1 MTDSKSEFES
11 RRFPWASMR
20 FELIGVAIA
29 IGAWLAGIL
38 LGMVWGPL
46 FWLGAAAAIVTL
58 MATRQSERTPPA
70 SEHAMV
76 APVDG
81 VVTSID
87 SGTPPVELRLTGQFY
102 QRIRISSS
110 PTDMNG
116 MHAPI
121 SGEITSVVTEQGEPS
136 TPFANSPDG
145 DGNAV
150 LYVSLASDAEAVG
163 LVMVAGGFGPRIDMD
178 MEVGDVVKFGR
189 KLGARRL
196 GGWCDVWLPA
206 DLEPAVWPGMR
217 LTAAETP
224 LVSMQYDRGA
234 EQVFNNVEP
243 ATEVTPPEETAA
255 PDEAAE
261 LTEQADDPKSDEA
274 KDPAEMFAEL
284 REKVSAST
292 KPDTDTSVKD

>member
-1 MTDSKSEFES
+1 MTDSKSNLES

-46 FWLGAAAAIVTL
+46 FWLGAAAAIITL

-70 SEHAMV
+70 SDHAIV

-136 TPFANSPDG
+136 TPFATSPDG

-150 LYVSLASDAEAVG
+150 LYLSLASDAEAVG

-206 DLEPAVWPGMR
+206 NLETTVWPGMR

-224 LVSMQYDRGA
+224 LVALSLEGEAVRTFHDIEPVA
-234 EQVFNNVEP
+234 EATPSEDTTEP
-243 ATEVTPPEETAA
+243 DETAEVIEHA
-255 PDEAAE
+255 GDPES
-261 LTEQADDPKSDEA
+261 DDK
-274 KDPAEMFAEL
+274 KDPSEMFAEL

-292 KPDTDTSVKD
+292 KPDKDTPAKD

>member
-1 MTDSKSEFES
+1 MTDSKSNLES

-46 FWLGAAAAIVTL
+46 FWLGAAAAIITL

-70 SEHAMV
+70 SEHAIV

-136 TPFANSPDG
+136 TPFATSPDG

-150 LYVSLASDAEAVG
+150 LFVSLASDVEAVG

-206 DLEPAVWPGMR
+206 NLETTVWPGMR

-224 LVSMQYDRGA
+224 LVALARDDET
-234 EQVFNNVEP
+234 EQPHQDVEP
-243 ATEVTPPEETAA
+243 LIKTMPPEETEV
-255 PDEAAE
+255 PDETTADIE
-261 LTEQADDPKSDEA
+261 GTDDPKPEDG

-292 KPDTDTSVKD
+292 KSDTDTPAKD